1 MLNQL
6 WKARNS
12 MVFEERVLQIEE
24 ELEKVR
30 SLFKEFWQTQIRE
43 ETRTRRNEQEH
54 PLMQNWECPPN
65 SDLKVNVD
73 TAIFRNFNGGVGVVV
88 RDNWDQ
94 IMAVASWV
102 IPYPLEPRE
111 AEAYAAFVGIKLA
124 MECYFTNIILES
136 DNIGSECSQKAGN
149 LDSCFGTF
157 IIDALDLVSN
167 FRSVSFNHV
176 KRGGNKIAHELA

>member
-111 AEAYAAFVGIKLA
+111 AEAYAAFVGKPR
-124 MECYFTNIILES
+124 
-136 DNIGSECSQKAGN
+136 NIGANAGDLEDRPTMADDQQEDGHTASKSEQE
-149 LDSCFGTF
+149 
-157 IIDALDLVSN
+157 
-167 FRSVSFNHV
+167 H
-176 KRGGNKIAHELA
+176 